1 MAALRSSIGHR
12 SVIGYIYTYI
22 WSGLGGEVTQLLLL
36 IDGFVDC
43 GLWQICLILT
53 LVLKLIRV

>member
-12 SVIGYIYTYI
+12 SVIGYIYIYM
-22 WSGLGGEVTQLLLL
+22 GVGGEVTQLLLL